1 METPG
6 ITPFDHMVSD
16 NQLQIIK
23 AAIPYLSNREQQFF
37 SVYVK
42 YIELEHTLKLVSD
55 SNSNVL
61 SSCSIGENP
70 HSTSDMLTAI
80 KQYCTEKEKEMIDL
94 ISNFLSAYQMYHAYQ
109 ELMPQQQQEKNNT
122 KKDPISVADTLKGML
137 TPEQQNVLGT
147 CMKLFPS
154 TSNST

>member
-6 ITPFDHMVSD
+6 LTPFDNMVSD

-23 AAIPYLSNREQQFF
+23 AAIPYLSNRQQQFF

-42 YIELEHTLKLVSD
+42 YIELDHTLKLVGNSG
-55 SNSNVL
+55 SNAL
-61 SSCSIGENP
+61 SACSVGEEQ
-70 HSTSDMLTAI
+70 HSTADMLSAI
-80 KQYCTEKEKEMIDL
+80 KQYCSDKEKEMIDL

-109 ELMPQQQQEKNNT
+109 ELMPQEKGSQ
-122 KKDPISVADTLKGML
+122 KKENSPSMADTLKGML
-137 TPEQQNVLGT
+137 TPEQQSVLGT

-154 TSNST
+154 AST

>member
-6 ITPFDHMVSD
+6 LTPFDHMVSD

-37 SVYVK
+37 SIYVK

-55 SNSNVL
+55 SDLNVL
-61 SSCSIGENP
+61 RSCSIGENP
-70 HSTSDMLTAI
+70 HSTTDMLTAI

-109 ELMPQQQQEKNNT
+109 ELIPQPQDKNEVR
-122 KKDPISVADTLKGML
+122 KEPISMANTLKGIL

>member
-6 ITPFDHMVSD
+6 LTPFDNMVSD

-42 YIELEHTLKLVSD
+42 YIELDHTLKIVSD

-61 SSCSIGENP
+61 SSCSIGEDQ
-70 HSTSDMLTAI
+70 HSTTDMLSAI

-94 ISNFLSAYQMYHAYQ
+94 ISNFLSAYQMYHTYQ
-109 ELMPQQQQEKNNT
+109 DLMPQEKNT
-122 KKDPISVADTLKGML
+122 ARSEPPSMADTLKGML

-147 CMKLFPS
+147 YMKLFPS
-154 TSNST
+154 SSS

>member
-1 METPG
+1 MEIPG
-6 ITPFDHMVSD
+6 LTPFDHMVSD

-23 AAIPYLSNREQQFF
+23 AAIPYLSSREQQFF

-80 KQYCTEKEKEMIDL
+80 KQYCTEIEKEIIDL
-94 ISNFLSAYQMYHAYQ
+94 ISNFLSAYQMYHA
-109 ELMPQQQQEKNNT
+109 
-122 KKDPISVADTLKGML
+122 
-137 TPEQQNVLGT
+137 
-147 CMKLFPS
+147 
-154 TSNST
+154 

>member
-1 METPG
+1 MEMPG
-6 ITPFDHMVSD
+6 LTPFDHMVSD

-37 SVYVK
+37 SIYVK
-42 YIELEHTLKLVSD
+42 YIELDHTLKLVSD
-55 SNSNVL
+55 ANSNVL
-61 SSCSIGENP
+61 SSCSIGENS

-109 ELMPQQQQEKNNT
+109 ELMPHPEKHEI
-122 KKDPISVADTLKGML
+122 KKEPASMVDTLKGIL
-137 TPEQQNVLGT
+137 TPEQQNMLGT
-147 CMKLFPS
+147 YMKLFPS
-154 TSNST
+154 VSGSI

>member
-6 ITPFDHMVSD
+6 LTPFDNMVSD

-37 SVYVK
+37 SIYVK
-42 YIELEHTLKLVSD
+42 YIELDHTLKLVSNSD
-55 SNSNVL
+55 SNSL
-61 SSCSIGENP
+61 SACSIGEEP
-70 HSTSDMLTAI
+70 HSTADMLSAI

-109 ELMPQQQQEKNNT
+109 ELIPQEKGGN
-122 KKDPISVADTLKGML
+122 KREAPSMADTLKGML
-137 TPEQQNVLGT
+137 TPEQQSVLGT

-154 TSNST
+154 ASS

>member
-6 ITPFDHMVSD
+6 LTPFDHMVSD

-42 YIELEHTLKLVSD
+42 YIELEHTLHLVSD
-55 SNSNVL
+55 TNSNVL

-70 HSTSDMLTAI
+70 NSTSDMLTAI

-109 ELMPQQQQEKNNT
+109 ELMPQQEKINT
-122 KKDPISVADTLKGML
+122 KKESSSMADTLKGML

>member
-6 ITPFDHMVSD
+6 LTPFDHMVSD

-42 YIELEHTLKLVSD
+42 YIELEHTLKLVGD

-70 HSTSDMLTAI
+70 NSTSDMLTAI
-80 KQYCTEKEKEMIDL
+80 KQYCSEKEKEMIDL
-94 ISNFLSAYQMYHAYQ
+94 ISNFLSAYQMYHTYQ
-109 ELMPQQQQEKNNT
+109 ELIPQQDKNGIR
-122 KKDPISVADTLKGML
+122 KEPISVADTLKGML

-154 TSNST
+154 TTNST